1 MTTRFPL
8 FILAA
13 ALTVAG
19 TACHSLKTKAPKES
33 PNVAIEVE
41 AGYRQRWNDNR
52 VAELTTAGTDATAAH
67 AQAEKDFRA
76 AYGYLR
82 AAEPGKH

>member
-1 MTTRFPL
+1 MITRFPL
-8 FILAA
+8 FLLAA
-13 ALTVAG
+13 AFAVVG
-19 TACHSLKTKAPKES
+19 IACHSTKTKASKES

-41 AGYRQRWNDNR
+41 AGFKQRWIDKR
-52 VAELTTAGTDATAAH
+52 TTELTTAGADATAAR

-82 AAEPGKH
+82 AAEPGKR